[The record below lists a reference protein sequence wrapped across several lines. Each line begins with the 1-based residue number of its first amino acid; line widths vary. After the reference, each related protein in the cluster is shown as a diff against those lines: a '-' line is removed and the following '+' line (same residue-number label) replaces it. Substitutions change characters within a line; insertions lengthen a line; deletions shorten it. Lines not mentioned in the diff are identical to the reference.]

1 MSAIEEMEH
10 KWKLLSLIKYWKSCK
25 KKQECWN
32 GWTYFCFLISF
43 FMNAIDEM
51 EHKWKLL
58 SLVKY
63 YKNYEK
69 KQEYWNRCIYFIFY
83 ECN

>member
-1 MSAIEEMEH
+1 
-10 KWKLLSLIKYWKSCK
+10 
-25 KKQECWN
+25 
-32 GWTYFCFLISF
+32 
-43 FMNAIDEM
+43 MNAIDEM

-69 KQEYWNRCIYFIFY
+69 KQVYAFL
-83 ECN
+83 